1 MIHSECK
8 ITEKEYTIEYDDDE
22 ITLYAGPW
30 TSLSSIW
37 KANRYLFA
45 PGTIVRISDN
55 MGHTKTFTK

>member
-8 ITEKEYTIEYDDDE
+8 TTEKEYTIEYDDDE
-22 ITLYAGPW
+22 FTLYAGPW
-30 TSLSSIW
+30 TSLNSVW
-37 KANRYLFA
+37 KANEHLFA

>member
-1 MIHSECK
+1 MIHSACK
-8 ITEKEYTIEYDDDE
+8 TTEKEYTIEYGDDE

-30 TSLSSIW
+30 TSLNSIW
-37 KANRYLFA
+37 KDNGYLFA

>member
-1 MIHSECK
+1 MLHSECK

-30 TSLSSIW
+30 TSLNGVW

>member
-1 MIHSECK
+1 MLHSACK
-8 ITEKEYTIEYDDDE
+8 TMEKEYTIEYDDEE

-30 TSLSSIW
+30 TSLDSIW

-45 PGTIVRISDN
+45 PETIVRISDN

>member
-1 MIHSECK
+1 MLHSACK
-8 ITEKEYTIEYDDDE
+8 TMEKEYTIEYDDEE

-30 TSLSSIW
+30 TALDSIW

-45 PGTIVRISDN
+45 PETIVRISDN